1 MKESFYFPHDYDA
14 AIDPKI
20 QALIGKF
27 GGAGYGIF
35 WRVIEMLHSNSEH
48 KLPLKPYIYSAIA
61 KQMLTS
67 DEQMLEVVMYCIEFC
82 ELFQSDREYF
92 WSDRVNKNFEKRN
105 EISEKRSIAGRKGF
119 EAKYKNQAIAQQILA
134 NGSKR
139 KEKKRKEIKENTPAN
154 PISNLNENFELFW
167 KTYPKKTSSKK
178 EAKDYWIKIEHTLP
192 PVEII
197 TAGINKQIEW
207 RKNAHGEFRPE
218 WKDAVRWLKCRMWE
232 GEFGNINVVTT
243 DYDKRIEFLKKQ
255 YEERKGEKDETSG
268 ISTAERDTVQNTIES
283 NSF

>member
-1 MKESFYFPHDYDA
+1 MNKESYYFPHDYDS

-82 ELFQSDREYF
+82 ELFQSDGNFF

-139 KEKKRKEIKENTPAN
+139 KEKKRKEIIYN
-154 PISNLNENFELFW
+154 PTVSENFKLLW
-167 KTYPKKTSSKK
+167 DAYPKKISKTDAEKAWTKLNGSSP
-178 EAKDYWIKIEHTLP
+178 DIKIVLNAIKEQTECYVKSQGDNFNTVKWRYFP
-192 PVEII
+192 NAS
-197 TAGINKQIEW
+197 TWINGK
-207 RKNAHGEFRPE
+207 
-218 WKDAVRWLKCRMWE
+218 
-232 GEFGNINVVTT
+232 
-243 DYDKRIEFLKKQ
+243 
-255 YEERKGEKDETSG
+255 SG
-268 ISTAERDTVQNTIES
+268 KML
-283 NSF
+283 

>member
-1 MKESFYFPHDYDA
+1 MKESYYFPHDYDA

-82 ELFQSDREYF
+82 ELFQSDGNFF
-92 WSDRVNKNFEKRN
+92 WSDRVNKNFVKRN

-134 NGSKR
+134 NGSKGKER
-139 KEKKRKEIKENTPAN
+139 KGKEKKKGSPTRN
-154 PISNLNENFELFW
+154 S
-167 KTYPKKTSSKK
+167 KTYSAEFDLFYNAYPRREGKSSAFKV
-178 EAKDYWIKIEHTLP
+178 WSNMNGTRP
-192 PVEII
+192 P
-197 TAGINKQIEW
+197 
-207 RKNAHGEFRPE
+207 
-218 WKDAVRWLKCRMWE
+218 
-232 GEFGNINVVTT
+232 
-243 DYDKRIEFLKKQ
+243 IEFLITKIEEMKKTEQ
-255 YEERKGEKDETSG
+255 WLKDGGKFIPYPEKWLSQKRWEDEG
-268 ISTAERDTVQNTIES
+268 VILEAKSTW
-283 NSF
+283 